1 MKLGKAVVRSRVVIL
16 IIALALMVP
25 SVIGMI
31 CTRVNYDMLN
41 YLPESLDTVKGQR
54 YMLEDFNKGAFS
66 FLIFEN
72 ADEKTMREA
81 SEKSKRSTM
90 SPPFSISAILP
101 TARFPRSCF
110 PIRFTTRS
118 IKATTR

>member
-41 YLPESLDTVKGQR
+41 YLPEGICSR
-54 YMLEDFNKGAFS
+54 I
-66 FLIFEN
+66 LIR
-72 ADEKTMREA
+72 A
-81 SEKSKRSTM
+81 RS
-90 SPPFSISAILP
+90 
-101 TARFPRSCF
+101 RF
-110 PIRFTTRS
+110 
-118 IKATTR
+118 

>member
-41 YLPESLDTVKGQR
+41 YLPESLDTVKGQK
-54 YMLEDFNKGAFS
+54 YMLEDFGKGAFS

-72 ADEKTMREA
+72 ADEKAMREA
-81 SEKSKRSTM
+81 SEKIKQVDHVATVLNFSDIADGTIQLSKN
-90 SPPFSISAILP
+90 SIIAA
-101 TARFPRSCF
+101 TAR
-110 PIRFTTRS
+110 TTA
-118 IKATTR
+118 IPT

>member
-41 YLPESLDTVKGQR
+41 YLPESLDTVKGQK

-66 FLIFEN
+66 FF
-72 ADEKTMREA
+72 D
-81 SEKSKRSTM
+81 
-90 SPPFSISAILP
+90 F
-101 TARFPRSCF
+101 
-110 PIRFTTRS
+110 
-118 IKATTR
+118 

>member
-41 YLPESLDTVKGQR
+41 YLPESLDTVKGQK

-66 FLIFEN
+66 FLIF
-72 ADEKTMREA
+72 T
-81 SEKSKRSTM
+81 
-90 SPPFSISAILP
+90 
-101 TARFPRSCF
+101 RFQCF
-110 PIRFTTRS
+110 YYY
-118 IKATTR
+118 K